1 MPSFYTLSSLFLLSW
16 PLLPVSA
23 LHVGV
28 RGERGLSHS
37 AKRDHISGL
46 ENGRNLEY
54 MVNITLGGQTFEIA
68 IDTGRYPSHQ
78 RLYYVRNTHIYLSVC
93 TSSDLWVTST
103 ITNANDTGVQSGI
116 FYAIGEV
123 AGKYTCT

>member
-1 MPSFYTLSSLFLLSW
+1 
-16 PLLPVSA
+16 
-23 LHVGV
+23 
-28 RGERGLSHS
+28 
-37 AKRDHISGL
+37 
-46 ENGRNLEY
+46 

-78 RLYYVRNTHIYLSVC
+78 QLYYVRNTHIYQSVC

-123 AGKYTCT
+123 SGK

>member
-1 MPSFYTLSSLFLLSW
+1 MPSFYTISSLFLLSW

-54 MVNITLGGQTFEIA
+54 MVNITLGGQTLEIA
-68 IDTGRYPSHQ
+68 IDTGRYPSH
-78 RLYYVRNTHIYLSVC
+78 LVALLLSKYSHIYIRLHQLRSLGYEYNSKC
-93 TSSDLWVTST
+93 H
-103 ITNANDTGVQSGI
+103 
-116 FYAIGEV
+116 
-123 AGKYTCT
+123 